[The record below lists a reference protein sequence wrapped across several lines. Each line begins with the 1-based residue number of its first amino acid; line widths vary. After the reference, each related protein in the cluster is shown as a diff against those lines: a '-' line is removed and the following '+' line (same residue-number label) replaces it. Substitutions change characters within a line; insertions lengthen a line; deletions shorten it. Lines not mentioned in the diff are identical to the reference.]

1 MKCRSKTV
9 RANRRRKSPGSSRP
23 GDLRR
28 RVAPSPTRAG
38 RTWITVLVVLA
49 GFLAGIGAT
58 LVYTNRTSSPA
69 DSTNAGTASSAA
81 PARVSALGRLQPAG
95 GVIPVYG
102 PPGDRIKEMKALA
115 PGMMLK
121 SGDPIATL
129 ASRDQREGD
138 VKVAEVQLQ
147 EAKDSLKAA
156 KESGQKK
163 IDAAQAELNQLVAGE
178 VNDLKALSAKVAFV
192 EKQKAAAAKM
202 LDRLEMLKADKV
214 RVADE
219 DLEKARLFVD
229 QADAELTAAKAT
241 KDKTVTGFIENKKA
255 ANARLAS
262 ARADLAEAEAR
273 APIKSSEEKLVQARK
288 TLDLT
293 ILKAPIDGTVL
304 KVTGREGQ
312 PTGVDPIVQIA
323 NLNEMTVVAEVY
335 ESDVERIAEWVK
347 KGSIPAEVVNSALP
361 RALKGSV
368 RSDSDIARMIARNQV
383 LPVGPRED
391 SDRRVVE
398 VTAHLDAESSAVAA
412 RFVGLQVT
420 VTLAGR

>member
-1 MKCRSKTV
+1 MKIPFKRVSRS
-9 RANRRRKSPGSSRP
+9 
-23 GDLRR
+23 
-28 RVAPSPTRAG
+28 G
-38 RTWITVLVVLA
+38 RTWVTILVVLVA
-49 GFLAGIGAT
+49 FGAGIGAT
-58 LVYTNRTSSPA
+58 LVYTNRTSTPA
-69 DSTNAGTASSAA
+69 DGSNSEGSSSTKTPS
-81 PARVSALGRLQPAG
+81 RVSALGRLQPAG

-102 PPGDRIKEMKALA
+102 PPGDRIKEMKPLA
-115 PGMMLK
+115 PGMVLK
-121 SGDPIATL
+121 SGEPIATL
-129 ASRDQREGD
+129 ASHEQREGD

-156 KESGQKK
+156 KESGQRK

-178 VNDLKALSAKVAFV
+178 ENDLKALTAKVAIV

-202 LDRLEMLKADKV
+202 LDRLEMLKAEKV

-229 QADAELTAAKAT
+229 QADAELVAAKSA
-241 KDKTVTGFIENKKA
+241 KDKAVTSYAENKKA

-273 APIKSSEEKLVQARK
+273 TPIKSAEEKLTQAKK

-304 KVTGREGQ
+304 KVIGREGQ
-312 PTGVDPIVQIA
+312 PTGVEPLIHLA
-323 NLNEMTVVAEVY
+323 NLNAMTVVAEVY

-347 KGSIPAEVVNSALP
+347 KGPVPAEVVNTALP

-368 RSDSDIARMIARNQV
+368 RSDQDIARMIARNQV
-383 LPVGPRED
+383 SPVGPRED

-398 VTAHLDAESSAVAA
+398 VTAYLDAESSAIAA

-420 VTLAGR
+420 VTLGIR